1 MRIIQP
7 RIYLSSQSPRRR
19 ELLKQIGINFEML
32 LLRQDP
38 RRKLDICESPLPDE
52 QPEVYVQRLSKEKAL
67 AGWGSLRFRGLPP
80 FPVLA
85 ADTTVTIDGMILG
98 KPANSKQA
106 TEMLQQLSGREHQV
120 LTAVAI
126 AMNEHVEV
134 ALSTSTVRF
143 AKLSKERIHRYLLT
157 REHLDKAGSYAIQ
170 GVAAA
175 FIEHLSG
182 SYSGVMGLPLFETV
196 QLLKH
201 FDCPTP

>member
-38 RRKLDICESPLPDE
+38 RRKLDIDESPLPDE
-52 QPEVYVQRLSKEKAL
+52 QPGVYVQRLSKEKAL

-98 KPANSKQA
+98 KPENSNQA

-143 AKLSKERIHRYLLT
+143 TTLSKERIHRYLLT
-157 REHLDKAGSYAIQ
+157 REYLDKAGGYAIQ

-175 FIEHLSG
+175 FIEQLSG

-196 QLLKH
+196 QLLQK

>member
-1 MRIIQP
+1 MRIIQS

-38 RRKLDICESPLPDE
+38 RRKLDIDESPLPDE
-52 QPEVYVQRLSKEKAL
+52 QPGAYVQRLSRDKAL
-67 AGWGSLRFRGLPP
+67 AGWDSLRFRGLPP

-85 ADTTVTIDGMILG
+85 ADTTVTIDGLILG
-98 KPANSKQA
+98 KPETSKHA
-106 TEMLQQLSGREHQV
+106 TEMLQQLSGKEHQV
-120 LTAVAI
+120 LTAVAV

-143 AKLSKERIHRYLLT
+143 TTLSKERIRQYLLT
-157 REHLDKAGSYAIQ
+157 REYLDKAGGYAIQ

-175 FIEHLSG
+175 FIEHISG

>member
-38 RRKLDICESPLPDE
+38 RRKLDIDESPLPDE
-52 QPEVYVQRLSKEKAL
+52 QPGAYVQRLSREKAL

-85 ADTTVTIDGMILG
+85 ADTTVTIDGLILG
-98 KPANSKQA
+98 KPEDSKHA
-106 TEMLQQLSGREHQV
+106 SEMLQQLSGKEHQV
-120 LTAVAI
+120 LTAVAV

-143 AKLSKERIHRYLLT
+143 TSLSKERIHQYLLA
-157 REHLDKAGSYAIQ
+157 REYLDKAGGYAIQ

-175 FIEHLSG
+175 FVEHLSG

>member
-38 RRKLDICESPLPDE
+38 RRKLDIDESPLPDE
-52 QPEVYVQRLSKEKAL
+52 QPGAYVQRLSREKAL

-85 ADTTVTIDGMILG
+85 ADTTVTIDGLILG
-98 KPANSKQA
+98 KPEDSKHA
-106 TEMLQQLSGREHQV
+106 SEMLQQLSGKEHQV
-120 LTAVAI
+120 LTAVAV

-143 AKLSKERIHRYLLT
+143 TTLSKERIHQYLLA
-157 REHLDKAGSYAIQ
+157 REYLDKAGGYAIQ

-175 FIEHLSG
+175 FVEHLSG